1 LKLAQRTGMPFL
13 SFYRESIR
21 IFGHA
26 VTERPIALATTL
38 ALPSIVT
45 FLSAMALGLD
55 DDELEQIQKDMR
67 GKAGKLLGPTPLG
80 GLPIFSMLLPVRSAN
95 GDFQQFDISSIH
107 PFADHLGNRVETDKT
122 EDWWQQTW
130 RSMLTAGPIGNLI
143 YAQVTGRD
151 AFGDRPFVEDNMTTG
166 EKIAAR
172 IDNALKTALPPLT
185 PFVGT
190 GAATI
195 ANAGSRATNKSL
207 EVRDPVQAV
216 LRAVVGLD
224 VRNANPDIYRIA
236 EDWRKANN
244 IPTTEGMDFSATTPT
259 SRARK
264 ALFTELARPEP
275 KLAAIKNLT
284 AYLEKQGSP
293 VRTADDVRKLLFYR
307 NPLMVIRGKENQQRF
322 RASLTGQERTVLE
335 SALTEFDKIAA
346 RAPSLILQARAQ

>member
-1 LKLAQRTGMPFL
+1 
-13 SFYRESIR
+13 
-21 IFGHA
+21 
-26 VTERPIALATTL
+26 
-38 ALPSIVT
+38 
-45 FLSAMALGLD
+45 
-55 DDELEQIQKDMR
+55 
-67 GKAGKLLGPTPLG
+67 
-80 GLPIFSMLLPVRSAN
+80 
-95 GDFQQFDISSIH
+95 
-107 PFADHLGNRVETDKT
+107 
-122 EDWWQQTW
+122 
-130 RSMLTAGPIGNLI
+130 
-143 YAQVTGRD
+143 
-151 AFGDRPFVEDNMTTG
+151 MTTG

>member
-1 LKLAQRTGMPFL
+1 
-13 SFYRESIR
+13 
-21 IFGHA
+21 
-26 VTERPIALATTL
+26 
-38 ALPSIVT
+38 
-45 FLSAMALGLD
+45 MALGLD
-55 DDELEQIQKDMR
+55 DDDLEQIRKDMR
-67 GKAGKLLGPTPLG
+67 GKAGKLLGPTPIG
-80 GLPIFSMLLPVRSAN
+80 GMPLFSMLLPFRSAN
-95 GDFQQFDISSIH
+95 GDFQQFDISAIH

-130 RSMLTAGPIGNLI
+130 RSMLTAGPIGNLV

-151 AFGDRPFVEDNMTTG
+151 AFGDRPFVEDNMTAG
-166 EKIAAR
+166 EKLAAR
-172 IDNALKTALPPLT
+172 LDNAAKTALPPLT

-190 GAATI
+190 GFQTI
-195 ANAGSRATNKSL
+195 ANAGERSTNKTL
-207 EVRDPVQAV
+207 ELRSPTQAV

-264 ALFTELARPEP
+264 ALFAELARPEP
-275 KLAAIKNLT
+275 NLKAIKNLT
-284 AYLEKQGSP
+284 DFLDKTGSP
-293 VRTADDVRKLLFYR
+293 VKTADDVRKLLFYR
-307 NPLMVIRGKENQQRF
+307 NPLMVIRGRENQQRF

-335 SALTEFDKIAA
+335 TALSEFDKIQS